1 MFGFAA
7 AELGTVVHN
16 HDDIFSIF
24 HANSERLARRHTVYI
39 AKKISQ
45 MEDEWFATWYSIAAV
60 LILMLLISYRGVA
73 L

>member
-1 MFGFAA
+1 MFGFA
-7 AELGTVVHN
+7 ELGTFVHN

-24 HANSERLARRHTVYI
+24 HANCDDDTVYI

-60 LILMLLISYRGVA
+60 LILMLLISYRGVV